1 MSNQTPT
8 ALLRKSSKIALLF
21 VFAAFFTALTT
32 SPSRADAGDEAD
44 KKIEVAVMQQLANSP
59 NLYAKHI
66 KVSVRRG
73 VVTLSG
79 FVMGVKDLDGAKQ
92 SAARVPG
99 VTSVIDQM
107 KVETPGSGGG
117 GG

>member
-1 MSNQTPT
+1 MSNQTTT
-8 ALLRKSSKIALLF
+8 ALLRKVSRFALLF

-44 KKIEVAVMQQLANSP
+44 KKIEVAVMQQLANDP
-59 NLYAKHI
+59 NIYAKHI

-73 VVTLSG
+73 VVTLGG
-79 FVMGVKDLDGAKQ
+79 FVLGVNDLNGAKQ

-99 VTSVIDQM
+99 VTSVIDKMQL
-107 KVETPGSGGG
+107 ETPGRGGG
-117 GG
+117 G